1 MRITRLKVQRWRNF
15 MDAELQLAER
25 AFIVGPNA
33 AGKSNLVDA
42 LRFLRDVAEPVSG
55 GFQSAVKRRGGIS
68 AIRSLAA
75 GRMPTVVVEVD
86 VGDESTPDRW
96 TYRLGFTQDNNRRP
110 VIETEVVTC
119 KGVVL
124 VNRLNEEDRADPARR
139 TQTNLE
145 QINMNKP
152 FRELSEFFASIRYLH
167 IVPQLI
173 REPNRSVG
181 YRNDPYGGDFIERI
195 AATPEKTRKS
205 RLRKITEALRIA
217 VPYFSEID
225 LDQDLKG
232 FWHLKA
238 KYEHWRAK
246 GAWQNEDQ
254 FSDGTLRLLGLL
266 WSLFEG
272 AGPIL
277 LEEPEL
283 SLHSEVV
290 RHIPAMFARMQLRRD
305 RQVIVTTHS
314 DVILADQSIG
324 LDEVH
329 IVQAAEKGSVVRT
342 AGKLGD
348 IKKLLESGVPLGEA
362 IGPLAKPKNTDD
374 LPLFDVA

>member
-1 MRITRLKVQRWRNF
+1 MRVTRLKVLRWRNF
-15 MDAELQLAER
+15 MDAELHLSER

-42 LRFLRDVAEPVSG
+42 LRFLRDIAETGGG
-55 GFQSAVKRRGGIS
+55 GFQAAVRRRGGTS

-75 GRMPTVVVEVD
+75 GRMPTVMIEVD
-86 VGDESTPDRW
+86 IGDQITPNLW
-96 TYRLGFTQDNNRRP
+96 SYKIGFTQDNNRRP
-110 VIETEVVTC
+110 IIESEVVTH
-119 KGVVL
+119 KGL
-124 VNRLNEEDRADPARR
+124 LILNRLDNEDRSDPARR
-139 TQTNLE
+139 SQTHLE
-145 QINMNKP
+145 QINQNKN
-152 FRELSEFFASIRYLH
+152 FRELAEFFSSIRYLH

-173 REPNRSVG
+173 REPDRSVG
-181 YRNDPYGGDFIERI
+181 RRNDPYGGDFIERI
-195 AATPEKTRKS
+195 ASTPEKARKS

-217 VPYFSEID
+217 VPHFSEID
-225 LDQDLKG
+225 LQQDLKG

-238 KYEHWRAK
+238 KYVHWRAK

-290 RHIPAMFARMQLRRD
+290 RYIPAMFSRMQLRRE

-314 DVILADQSIG
+314 DVILSDPSIG

-329 IVQAAEKGSVVRT
+329 IVQATEKGSIVLT
-342 AGKLGD
+342 ASRLSD
-348 IKKLLESGVPLGEA
+348 VKLLLDSGVPLDEA
-362 IGPLAKPKNTDD
+362 IRPLTRPKDTNE
-374 LPLFDVA
+374 LSLFDVA